1 VADYTQIIYEVADP
15 VATITLN
22 RPAQLNAWT
31 DDMAGETFDA
41 LRRATADKAVVGIII
56 TGAGRGFCA
65 GADLN
70 MLQDISSGDRGAPA
84 PVQLPGTPEWG
95 DDFRGLY
102 TSLLSVP
109 KPIIAAVNGAV
120 AGMAVPLILSCDMRF
135 MSTAGKITMAFSQ
148 RGLIAEWGASWLLPR
163 IVGPSRAL
171 DMMLSS
177 RLIGA
182 DEAFHIGLADRVI
195 EPDGLLATATA
206 YIADLAAK
214 CSPASMAIMKQQ
226 VYAQLHAGLGAAE
239 QDAGRRMVESFS
251 RPDFAEGVSSFL
263 ERRPPQFGRIGQ

>member
-1 VADYTQIIYEVADP
+1 VADYSQIIYEVADP

-22 RPAQLNAWT
+22 RPASLNAWT
-31 DDMAGETFDA
+31 DQMAAETFDA

-65 GADLN
+65 GADLKT
-70 MLQDISSGDRGAPA
+70 LQGISSGEREAA
-84 PVQLPGTPEWG
+84 RPVELPGEPEWG

-120 AGMAVPLILSCDMRF
+120 AGMAVPLILSCDLRF

-163 IVGPSRAL
+163 IVGSSRAL
-171 DMMLSS
+171 DIMFSS
-177 RLIGA
+177 RLIHG
-182 DEAFHIGLADRVI
+182 DEAFRIGLADRLT
-195 EPDGLLATATA
+195 EPDDLLDAARA

-214 CSPASMAIMKQQ
+214 CSPASMAVMKQQ
-226 VYAQLHAGLGAAE
+226 VYAQLHEGLGAAE
-239 QDAGRRMVESFS
+239 KDASRRMVESFG